1 MNARRQ
7 KKKRARELY
16 RLMQLIDQVGIEP
29 EIMAKRKGIFPA
41 SADTKPIAELAS
53 RLDTQIIKTTVN
65 LQEFHHLE
73 YAGVRVF
80 VEVAAPVRFPASSID
95 PLSPYETPQ
104 AEQMIRDLTAN
115 FERRI

>member
-16 RLMQLIDQVGIEP
+16 RLIQLMDQVGIEL
-29 EIMAKRKGIFPA
+29 EIMAKCKGIFPA
-41 SADTKPIAELAS
+41 SADTKPIVELAS
-53 RLDTQIIKTTVN
+53 RLDTQIIKTTDN
-65 LQEFHHLE
+65 LRDFHHLE
-73 YAGVRVF
+73 YAGVRVY
-80 VEVAAPVRFPASSID
+80 VEQATPVPLPASSID
-95 PLSPYETPQ
+95 PLSPYEKPQ